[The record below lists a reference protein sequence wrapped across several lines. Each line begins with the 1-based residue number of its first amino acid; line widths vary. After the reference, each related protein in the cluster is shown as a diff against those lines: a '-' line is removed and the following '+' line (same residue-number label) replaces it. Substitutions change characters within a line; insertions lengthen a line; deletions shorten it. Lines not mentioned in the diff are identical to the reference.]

1 MRKITR
7 LDIIFTIILLLLGI
21 AIITLIIILFANRPK
36 ELKGI
41 NGDDITISYFNS
53 LNFTEIDPSPVYSD
67 SSFNLGLAGRLILD
81 CFTGTCKVE
90 NFYYDDDDNEIY
102 YDKDEI
108 DYNCSEQCSYNNS
121 RECYCPTGYEYSK
134 GKCSR
139 LYDDSY
145 EKGKY
150 CYADNMIYNWRG
162 KRYHP
167 IINDILTYNKYAKLK
182 EEECPIGTKNCGII
196 DDNENKLCISWDSKC
211 PINYLSENKL
221 NSNQIHSTV
230 NIGNKT
236 FYYTFD
242 EENKMK
248 RKIIGGLVAD
258 SDLYLNKDN
267 GEKVLIDT
275 GTISEFLADNKNLY
289 KEVNLGYDPYKA
301 ANIDNKGKSY
311 LRYYYNNKV
320 DLKKLRR
327 NINIYNK
334 KNYINKEID
343 EIRKMAKNTMIFGL
357 ISYISFLIPIIL
369 FVTSKNCGD
378 KALKVSAA
386 FTVIFIIIFV
396 VFYYI
401 SFVYICI
408 NISKFN
414 ELDDLYEDADNL
426 PRIINLIILILYL
439 ILFVFIIF
447 LIVYFRKLRDKWVDN
462 KKSEGNDTTVANEK
476 ISENQN

>member
-1 MRKITR
+1 M
-7 LDIIFTIILLLLGI
+7 
-21 AIITLIIILFANRPK
+21 
-36 ELKGI
+36 
-41 NGDDITISYFNS
+41 
-53 LNFTEIDPSPVYSD
+53 
-67 SSFNLGLAGRLILD
+67 
-81 CFTGTCKVE
+81 
-90 NFYYDDDDNEIY
+90 
-102 YDKDEI
+102 
-108 DYNCSEQCSYNNS
+108 
-121 RECYCPTGYEYSK
+121 
-134 GKCSR
+134 
-139 LYDDSY
+139 
-145 EKGKY
+145 
-150 CYADNMIYNWRG
+150 
-162 KRYHP
+162 
-167 IINDILTYNKYAKLK
+167 
-182 EEECPIGTKNCGII
+182 
-196 DDNENKLCISWDSKC
+196 
-211 PINYLSENKL
+211 
-221 NSNQIHSTV
+221 
-230 NIGNKT
+230 
-236 FYYTFD
+236 
-242 EENKMK
+242 
-248 RKIIGGLVAD
+248 
-258 SDLYLNKDN
+258 
-267 GEKVLIDT
+267 
-275 GTISEFLADNKNLY
+275 Y

>member
-1 MRKITR
+1 MITLTK
-7 LDIIFTIILLLLGI
+7 LDIIFLTIMILLGI
-21 AIITLIIILFANRPK
+21 VIIILIIILFVKRPK

-41 NGDDITISYFNS
+41 NGDDITISYFSS
-53 LNFTEIDPSPVYSD
+53 LNFSEIDSLPVYSE
-67 SSFNLGLAGRLILD
+67 SGSNLGSAGRLILD
-81 CFTGTCKVE
+81 CFTGLCQVE
-90 NFYYDDDDNEIY
+90 DYYLDDYDDTIY
-102 YDKDEI
+102 YDKDVI
-108 DYNCSEQCSYNNS
+108 DYNCSKQCSYNI
-121 RECYCPTGYEYSK
+121 SK
-134 GKCSR
+134 KCNCDDSYKWSIGECSR

-145 EKGKY
+145 DERKY
-150 CYADNMIYNWRG
+150 CYADNIIYNWKG
-162 KRYHP
+162 KKYDP
-167 IINDILTYNKYAKLK
+167 EKKNVLTYYNNAKLK
-182 EEECPIGTKNCGII
+182 EEECPIGTVNCGII
-196 DDNENKLCISWDSKC
+196 DDNENKLCISSGNC
-211 PINYLSENKL
+211 PINYFSDNKL
-221 NSNQIHSTV
+221 NSNKIHSIV

-242 EENKMK
+242 EDNKMK
-248 RKIIGGLVAD
+248 RKIIGGLVSD
-258 SDLYLNKDN
+258 SDLYLNNDN
-267 GEKVLIDT
+267 KEKVLIDT